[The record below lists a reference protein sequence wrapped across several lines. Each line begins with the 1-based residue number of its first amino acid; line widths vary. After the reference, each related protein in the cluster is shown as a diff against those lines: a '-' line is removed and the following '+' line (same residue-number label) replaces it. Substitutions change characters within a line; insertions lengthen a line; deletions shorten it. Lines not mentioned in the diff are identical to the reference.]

1 MWRSV
6 RSGGPPVAG
15 GLQRTSR
22 ESVRRMLHCLSRQ
35 AKRPI
40 TTRPSDKPT
49 RKSPSS
55 SGRTCAKGLLLP
67 VSMHGAANLA
77 PRPSRAAHFY
87 VGTLAWYRHVGTRG
101 TCLRG
106 TAPPPSFN
114 YYFSMRYY
122 LDTTCILPSTRSA
135 EAAAELGHKHREAAR
150 VSTFDVGGAG
160 ADE

>member
-55 SGRTCAKGLLLP
+55 SGRTCATGLLLP
-67 VSMHGAANLA
+67 VSMQGAAKT
-77 PRPSRAAHFY
+77 RAAQFH
-87 VGTLAWYRHVGTRG
+87 TRG
-101 TCLRG
+101 TLCAAPTRLRG
-106 TAPPPSFN
+106 TAPVHFAP
-114 YYFSMRYY
+114 RR
-122 LDTTCILPSTRSA
+122 CIRLSALGQVQTFRALSKNIIPFWTR
-135 EAAAELGHKHREAAR
+135 R
-150 VSTFDVGGAG
+150 
-160 ADE
+160 